1 MSQKNTPQKPANKK
15 AIPTY
20 PLDRR
25 VLQFIVKKSKSRIDI
40 DNVEATTVSEY
51 KRIAQL
57 LSEEVAKYG
66 NGSDVHYQTV
76 KRVFGHTKRTDGKP
90 TKAGPKTM
98 NAISWYLGAK
108 NWDDLMNRI
117 DVLYKRYADNDL
129 RDDNEEPVALALEEA
144 NSLLTNEQDALQYVR
159 PGDSVK
165 IAWKKNGADV
175 WVKLRCTEPKKY
187 FVTAVQGISL
197 SFGDILTEVKCY
209 RGFNLR
215 ASVFVTRERLL
226 KQYESAGRVTGI
238 FIESDNVYK
247 Q

>member
-1 MSQKNTPQKPANKK
+1 MSQKSTPQKPANKK

-40 DNVEATTVSEY
+40 DNVGATTVAEY

-57 LSEEVAKYG
+57 LSEEVAGYG
-66 NGSDVHYQTV
+66 KGSDVHYQTV

-108 NWDDLMNRI
+108 NWDDLINRI

-129 RDDNEEPVALALEEA
+129 CIDYSNTDDISMAQSRSRLVIGSNHV
-144 NSLLTNEQDALQYVR
+144 SCVR
-159 PGDSVK
+159 PGDSAK
-165 IAWKKNGADV
+165 ITWKKDGADV
-175 WVKLRCTEPKKY
+175 WVKFRCISHKKY
-187 FVTAVQGISL
+187 IVTAAQGITL
-197 SFGDILTEVKCY
+197 SYGDMLTEVNCFLGLK
-209 RGFNLR
+209 LQ